1 MEKIQSLTGMM
12 DLIENKANK
21 ADTANGI
28 FYTEHILK
36 DIFETYSISEIR
48 TPALEDSSLFK
59 RSVGDTSDIVNKELY
74 SFMDKNDKSIT
85 LRPEGTASVIRSI
98 IEKKIDNE
106 SNKFWYLGPM
116 WRYERPQK
124 GRYRQ
129 FSQAGVEILGYSEG
143 IAELEI
149 VSIIC
154 SINKALGIENSILK
168 INHLGDKESKEK
180 YCNAL
185 KNFLMP
191 LSSKLDEKDIQRLN
205 TNPLRVLDSKSSE
218 TQEILKDAPKIN
230 DFLTDQS
237 LDLLNLVKN
246 TFSEEC
252 NIKIDHTLVR
262 GLDYYTGF
270 VFEAVSSD
278 LGAQDAYLGG
288 GRYDDLCKQLGGKD
302 LPAIGMAIGIERLS
316 LLTKT
321 YKKNRTLISFIII
334 SSNLESKAYKI
345 AHNLRSINSSIDI
358 DVQLSDGSLKSKLR
372 RANKDNASYAFII
385 GEDELKSENI
395 IVKSLNDENSEQ
407 IIMNISEIE
416 NFIRN
421 IK

>member
-252 NIKIDHTLVR
+252 SIEIDHTLVR

-416 NFIRN
+416 NFIQN

>member
-191 LSSKLDEKDIQRLN
+191 LSSKLDKKDIQRLN

-252 NIKIDHTLVR
+252 NIEIDHTLVR

-416 NFIRN
+416 NFIQN

>member
-1 MEKIQSLTGMM
+1 MM

-345 AHNLRSINSSIDI
+345 AHDLRSINSSIDI

-416 NFIRN
+416 NFIQN

>member
-12 DLIENKANK
+12 DLIANKSDK
-21 ADTANGI
+21 ADTANRI
-28 FYTEHILK
+28 FYAEQMLR
-36 DIFETYSISEIR
+36 DIFENYSISEIR
-48 TPALEDSSLFK
+48 TPALENSSLFK

-74 SFMDKNDKSIT
+74 SFLDKNDRSIT

-129 FSQAGVEILGYSEG
+129 FNQAGVEILGYSEG

-149 VSIIC
+149 VSMIC

-168 INHLGDKESKEK
+168 INHLGDKESKQN
-180 YCNAL
+180 YCDAL
-185 KNFLMP
+185 KDFLMP
-191 LSSKLDEKDIQRLN
+191 LSSNLDEKDIQRLN
-205 TNPLRVLDSKSSE
+205 TNPLRVLDSKNSE
-218 TQEILKDAPKIN
+218 TQEILKNAPKIN
-230 DFLTDQS
+230 DFITDQS
-237 LDLLNLVKN
+237 LNLLNLVKN

-252 NIKIDHTLVR
+252 NIEIDHTLVR

-288 GRYDDLCKQLGGKD
+288 GRYVDLCKQLGGKD

-345 AHNLRSINSSIDI
+345 AHNLRSINSSVDI

-407 IIMNISEIE
+407 VIMNISDIE
-416 NFIRN
+416 NFIQN

>member
-191 LSSKLDEKDIQRLN
+191 LSSKLDKKDIQRLN

-252 NIKIDHTLVR
+252 NIEIDHTLVR

-345 AHNLRSINSSIDI
+345 AHDLRSINSSIDI

-416 NFIRN
+416 NFIQN

>member
-28 FYTEHILK
+28 FYTEYILK

-230 DFLTDQS
+230 DFLTDRS

-246 TFSEEC
+246 TFTEEC
-252 NIKIDHTLVR
+252 NIEIDHTLVR

-345 AHNLRSINSSIDI
+345 AHDLRSINSSIDI

>member
-12 DLIENKANK
+12 DLIANKSDK
-21 ADTANGI
+21 ADTANRI
-28 FYTEHILK
+28 FYAEQMLR
-36 DIFETYSISEIR
+36 DIFENYSISEIR
-48 TPALEDSSLFK
+48 TPALENSSLFK

-74 SFMDKNDKSIT
+74 SFLDKNDRSIT

-129 FSQAGVEILGYSEG
+129 FNQAGVEILGYSEG

-168 INHLGDKESKEK
+168 INHLGDKESKQN
-180 YCNAL
+180 YCDAL
-185 KNFLMP
+185 KDFLMP
-191 LSSKLDEKDIQRLN
+191 LSSNLDEKDIQRLN
-205 TNPLRVLDSKSSE
+205 TNPLRVLDSKNSE
-218 TQEILKDAPKIN
+218 TQEILKNAPKIN

-237 LDLLNLVKN
+237 LNLLNLVKN

-252 NIKIDHTLVR
+252 NIEIDHTLVR

-345 AHNLRSINSSIDI
+345 AHNLRSINSSVDI

-395 IVKSLNDENSEQ
+395 IVKSLNNENSEQ
-407 IIMNISEIE
+407 VIMNISDIE
-416 NFIRN
+416 NFIQN

>member
-1 MEKIQSLTGMM
+1 MKKIQSLTGMM

-345 AHNLRSINSSIDI
+345 AHDLRSINSSIDI

-407 IIMNISEIE
+407 IIMNILEIE
-416 NFIRN
+416 NFIQN